1 MKIKY
6 FVLML
11 IVFMMCGCT
20 AEVNLEINDNK
31 MKESVDITFYQ
42 NAIYTK
48 DIIRTSFRNY
58 IPIYATDVIVDADPD
73 RAFPD
78 IKYYEKTETDLGNGY
93 LFNYKYDFD
102 IDEYSKART
111 IKGAF
116 RTYDVS
122 YDEDNNTI
130 SLSTDNEGIIYFNDY
145 SLLEEVTINIKTNYL
160 VEENNA
166 DKVNGNTYTWIFNK
180 DSKKS
185 INMLIDTSVN
195 NDNNNSVFIGIGN
208 NVFPI
213 ICIVAVVLVV
223 LLFMFLKNNKNNKI

>member
-93 LFNYKYDFD
+93 LFNYRYNFD
-102 IDEYSKART
+102 INEYEEART
-111 IKGAF
+111 VKDGF
-116 RTYDVS
+116 RNYNISVNDSNHTIS
-122 YDEDNNTI
+122 ITTDNNG
-130 SLSTDNEGIIYFNDY
+130 LLYFDDY
-145 SLLEEVTINIKTNYL
+145 PLLEEVRVNIKTDYF

-166 DKVNGNTYTWIFNK
+166 DSVDGNIYTWVFNR
-180 DSKKS
+180 DSNKS
-185 INMLIDTSVN
+185 IDMLINTE
-195 NDNNNSVFIGIGN
+195 N
-208 NVFPI
+208 NVSNGYNLNIIDNLTPI
-213 ICIVAVVLVV
+213 VFVIVVVLVI
-223 LLFMFLKNNKNNKI
+223 LLLLILKNRNNNKL